1 MRSTLNWDL
10 DFQQAVELP
19 GKIDRDPRVHRPL
32 LVEKTLFALERENSF
47 MPDVGMDVETL
58 ASVTEK
64 SDEIL
69 GLDIVSR
76 KGEGAEKGVFIQ
88 GEKKLT
94 PVRMIIGVPEQ
105 KVFRIALMGFIGL
118 FRIHREAKGIV
129 PGDGLVG
136 TVEHITFPFS
146 FKDSFGGPT
155 LVSGIRIYLSPALMG
170 PADDFDFL
178 VFLFFHQTSK
188 TLEGFIRCLEDRNL
202 DTVQFSRE
210 FRIQ

>member
-1 MRSTLNWDL
+1 M
-10 DFQQAVELP
+10 
-19 GKIDRDPRVHRPL
+19 HRPL
-32 LVEKTLFALERENSF
+32 LVEKTLFALERKNSF
-47 MPDVGMDVETL
+47 MPDVGMDVEALT
-58 ASVTEK
+58 SVADE

-76 KGEGAEKGVFIQ
+76 KGEWAEKGVFIQ

-105 KVFRIALMGFIGL
+105 KVFRIALVGFIGL
-118 FRIHREAKGIV
+118 FRIHRVAKGIV

-146 FKDSFGGPT
+146 FEDSFGGPA
-155 LVSGIRIYLSPALMG
+155 LVSGIRIDLSPALMG

-188 TLEGFIRCLEDRNL
+188 TLEGFIRCLDHGNL
-202 DTVQFSRE
+202 DTVQFFRE

>member
-1 MRSTLNWDL
+1 
-10 DFQQAVELP
+10 
-19 GKIDRDPRVHRPL
+19 
-32 LVEKTLFALERENSF
+32 
-47 MPDVGMDVETL
+47 
-58 ASVTEK
+58 
-64 SDEIL
+64 
-69 GLDIVSR
+69 
-76 KGEGAEKGVFIQ
+76 
-88 GEKKLT
+88 
-94 PVRMIIGVPEQ
+94 MIIGVPEQ

-136 TVEHITFPFS
+136 IVEHITFPFS

-155 LVSGIRIYLSPALMG
+155 IVSGIRIYLSPTLMG